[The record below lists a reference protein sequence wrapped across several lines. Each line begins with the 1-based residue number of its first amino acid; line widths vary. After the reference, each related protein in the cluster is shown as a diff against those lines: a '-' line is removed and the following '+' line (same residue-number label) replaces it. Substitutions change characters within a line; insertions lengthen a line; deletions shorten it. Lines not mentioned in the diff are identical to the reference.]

1 MKWLKR
7 LFLSLLLVVLLL
19 LSLAWGLLGTRPG
32 VQWLVEFGDRFI
44 PGELQVQKIEGHL
57 LGDLY
62 LSGIRFENPDMRA
75 SVEELVLKWSPR
87 ELLHG
92 LFHLDLLSLKGVGYS
107 QLRETEEAPSEP
119 LQLSDITLPIR
130 LQLDQVKAES
140 LSLVTAPGAEPIL
153 VDSIELKAGWNL
165 DGLKL
170 DGLGLNM
177 PQLRFHG
184 SGQLQPRGDYPLN
197 LQTEWKI
204 ESDQLPRMAGKG
216 TLQGDLKKLVMEQ
229 HLSGDLGA
237 ELKATLSDLLGK
249 PGWDA
254 VLQISK
260 LPADYL
266 KIEVPEDL
274 RIDIESKGDLEKAH
288 AVARLQGTP
297 VLGEKKEG
305 MLLNLAAEIGIPEQ
319 RFDVKGDWKNLQWP
333 LAGAPQVVAETGS
346 LGVAGVADDYRFTLD
361 TRVDG
366 DQVPEGHWQASGRG
380 STEQAQLDKLT
391 GETLDGRVEASGQVI
406 WKAGIGW
413 DLQAALKGI
422 DPGKFQPDWPG
433 KLNARLVSKAQTR
446 DDRLYM
452 ETVLEQLQGTLNDK
466 PVSGSGTFRMVG
478 EELTLEKVRLASGSA
493 RLDADGTIGR
503 QWDLAWKLAIPDLG
517 DLLPAGEGSVQG
529 SGKLRGTA
537 EKPLVEGALAIR
549 ELVYEGTRLAQGDA
563 QFAVGLDEAFDSR
576 VTVTGSDMLVAG
588 QRVESLD
595 LALQGPLV
603 SHRITLDL
611 KHELA
616 TLKMAAKGGYQQK
629 ENGWKGDLDQLSLTG
644 EELGNWNLEAPSRLS
659 LSPREISIAPL
670 CLQDGQAALCIQADR
685 FPDKGN
691 ADLELKGLS
700 MERLRP
706 LLPPEIE
713 EFTGVLDAKA
723 HADLKQPMRA
733 NLEVDLQPG
742 VLTYLDPESRP
753 IRLEHRNGKLT
764 AVLDEK
770 ALEAKWQLELGQ
782 HEAGGEFHVPREAL
796 DRDPMS
802 APLTGRIDVAITELG
817 LVRAFVPD
825 IQEIEGNMDV
835 ALKLGGT
842 LGNPSLSGHAVLKS
856 DRVLIPRA
864 GLELKDVLVQIQGA
878 DGRTLK
884 LTGQVVSGEG
894 ELKLDGVVTLDAA
907 KGWPARIT
915 LKGEEFQLA
924 NLPEAQVIV
933 STDMNLENSRERILL
948 RGKIDVP
955 KALIEIHD
963 LPPGTEDVSPDAVI
977 VGEEESAEQVASAKL
992 DAQVV
997 VTLGDQVH
1005 FAGFGLNVDL
1015 GGKLTVHMKDGKLP
1029 TANGELKILSGSYR
1043 AYGQDLTIEKGR
1055 ISWAGGI
1062 ISNPN
1067 LRLQASRKID
1077 DVTVGVKVTGT
1088 ARKPSFTVYSSD
1100 PDITEKEAI
1109 SLLLTGQKGTDL
1121 SQASIYAG
1129 KQITPKLSVGVNLSG
1144 GETGTEFVTRYKL
1157 LDNVSLEATSSA
1169 KKSGGSIHY
1178 TLEIE

>member
-7 LFLSLLLVVLLL
+7 LFLGLLLVLVLLL
-19 LSLAWGLLGTRPG
+19 SAAWGLLGTRQG
-32 VQWLVEFGDRFI
+32 VEWLVELGDRFI
-44 PGELQVQKIEGHL
+44 PGELQVQEVEGNL
-57 LGDLY
+57 LGKLR
-62 LSGIRFENPDMRA
+62 LSGIRFENPEMRA
-75 SVEELVLKWSPR
+75 RVEELVLNWSPR

-92 LFHLDLLSLKGVGYS
+92 LFHLDILSLKGVDYS
-107 QLRETEEAPSEP
+107 QLRESEEPPAEP
-119 LQLSDITLPIR
+119 LRLPDITLPLR

-140 LSLVTAPGAEPIL
+140 LSLVTAPGAEPL
-153 VDSIELKAGWNL
+153 RVDRIELKAGW
-165 DGLKL
+165 DSKGVKL
-170 DGLGLNM
+170 DDLALVM
-177 PQLRFHG
+177 PQLDFHG
-184 SGQLQPRGDYPLN
+184 AGRVDPRGGYPLHLN
-197 LQTEWKI
+197 LDWKLKSG
-204 ESDQLPRMAGKG
+204 ELPQVAGKG
-216 TLQGDLKKLVMEQ
+216 TLRGDLEKLVLEQ
-229 HLSGDLGA
+229 KFSGDLGA
-237 ELKATLSDLLGK
+237 DLKATLSDLLGQL
-249 PGWDA
+249 GWDA
-254 VLQISK
+254 ALTISR

-266 KIEVPEDL
+266 QIEVPKDL
-274 RIDIESKGDLEKAH
+274 RIDIDSKGNLEKAQ
-288 AVARLQGTP
+288 AVARLQGTAVP
-297 VLGEKKEG
+297 GEKNKG
-305 MLLNLAAEIGIPEQ
+305 MLLNLVADIGIPEQ

-333 LAGAPQVVAETGS
+333 LAGAPQVLVETGNLS
-346 LGVAGVADDYRFTLD
+346 VADDYRFTLD
-361 TRVDG
+361 AKVEG
-366 DQVPEGHWQASGRG
+366 DQVPEGHWQANGRG
-380 STEQAQLDKLT
+380 STEQVQLEKLT

-413 DLQAALKGI
+413 DLQATLTGI
-422 DPGKFQPDWPG
+422 DPGRFQPDWPG
-433 KLNARLVSKAQTR
+433 KLDARLVSKAQTR
-446 DDRLYM
+446 DGKLHM
-452 ETVLEQLQGTLNDK
+452 EAVLEQLQGTLNEK

-478 EELTLEKVRLASGSA
+478 DEITLDRIRVASGSA
-493 RLDADGTIGR
+493 RLDANGTLGR
-503 QWDLAWKLAIPDLG
+503 QWDLAWKLEVPDLG
-517 DLLPAGEGSVQG
+517 DLLPAGEGSIQG

-537 EKPLVEGALAIR
+537 EKPVVEGALAIR
-549 ELVYEGTRLAQGDA
+549 ELVYEGTRLAQSDA

-576 VTVTGSDMLVAG
+576 VSVTGSDLLVAG

-616 TLKMAAKGGYQQK
+616 TLKMAAKGGYRQK
-629 ENGWKGDLDQLSLTG
+629 ENGWEGDLDQLSLVG
-644 EELGNWNLEAPSRLS
+644 EKLGNWNLEAPSKLS
-659 LSPREISIAPL
+659 LSATKVSVTPL
-670 CLQDGQAALCIQADR
+670 CLGDGQAELCIQADR

-691 ADLELKGLS
+691 ADLELKRLS

-723 HADLKQPMRA
+723 HADLRHPMRA
-733 NLEVDLQPG
+733 NLEVVLEPG

-770 ALEAKWQLELGQ
+770 ALDAKWQLDLEE
-782 HEAGGEFHVPREAL
+782 HKAGGELHVPREAL

-802 APLTGRIDVAITELG
+802 APLTGRIDIAITELG

-825 IQEIEGNMDV
+825 IQEIDGNMDV

-864 GLELKDVLVQIQGA
+864 GLELKDVLVQIQGT

-884 LTGQVVSGEG
+884 LTGQVVSGED
-894 ELKLDGVVTLDAA
+894 ELKLDGVVTLDAD

-915 LKGEEFQLA
+915 LEGENFQLA

-933 STDMNLENSRERILL
+933 STDMNLENSKERILL

-963 LPPGTEDVSPDAVI
+963 LPPGSQDVSPDAVI

-992 DAQVV
+992 DAQVS

-1015 GGKLTVHMKDGKLP
+1015 GGKLTVNMKDGKLP

-1055 ISWAGGI
+1055 ISWAGGNI
-1062 ISNPN
+1062 NNPN

-1077 DVTVGVKVTGT
+1077 DVTVGVKVAGT

-1129 KQITPKLSVGVNLSG
+1129 RQITPKLSVGVNLSG